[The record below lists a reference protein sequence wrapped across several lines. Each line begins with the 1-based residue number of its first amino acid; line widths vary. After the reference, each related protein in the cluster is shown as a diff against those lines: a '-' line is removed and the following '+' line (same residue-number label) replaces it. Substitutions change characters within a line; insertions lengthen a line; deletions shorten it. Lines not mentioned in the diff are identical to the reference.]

1 MVVAGEVE
9 RHLLGRLEVEVVGV
23 ELPALRVLE
32 RVAGLDAEQRLVRA
46 RVLVAEVVD
55 VAGRDEPEPG
65 ALGHLRK
72 ERVNSL
78 LRLEVRV
85 LHLDVGGV
93 LAEDLDEP
101 VHLRRSVGG
110 PGLLE
115 RLADPS
121 GEAAGERD
129 QPLGVGLEQLPVDAR
144 LVVVTLEV
152 AGRGELDQVGVA
164 GVVLGEE
171 REVSVP
177 LGLGAA
183 VVADVDLAAEN
194 RLDSDLSGLPVELD
208 GPGKRAVIGEP
219 DGGHLELSS
228 PSRKG
233 RDAARPVED
242 RVLGVDVKVDERRFR
257 HGQPI
262 LVGWSASALE
272 RDQLRATI
280 EECVTETDLS
290 EFVMEVPDRQ
300 EFFKTK
306 RPRLTSCQIRVG
318 EGAIG
323 IREQVAARLYDVRCR
338 IVHAKETEDYPE
350 AILPFTREA
359 DQLAHHDIEL
369 ARFVARRVLIASSR
383 PLSI

>member
-1 MVVAGEVE
+1 M
-9 RHLLGRLEVEVVGV
+9 
-23 ELPALRVLE
+23 
-32 RVAGLDAEQRLVRA
+32 RA

-85 LHLDVGGV
+85 LHLDVGRV

-101 VHLRRSVGG
+101 VHLGRRVGG

-144 LVVVTLEV
+144 LVVVALEV

-208 GPGKRAVIGEP
+208 GPGERAVVGEP

-228 PSRKG
+228 PSREG
-233 RDAARPVED
+233 GNAARPVED

-262 LVGWSASALE
+262 LVLPQDRTQRRRSPAASDHAVPST
-272 RDQLRATI
+272 RDHPGR
-280 EECVTETDLS
+280 
-290 EFVMEVPDRQ
+290 VPGHD
-300 EFFKTK
+300 
-306 RPRLTSCQIRVG
+306 PHRVG
-318 EGAIG
+318 HRAS
-323 IREQVAARLYDVRCR
+323 RR
-338 IVHAKETEDYPE
+338 H
-350 AILPFTREA
+350 
-359 DQLAHHDIEL
+359 
-369 ARFVARRVLIASSR
+369 RF
-383 PLSI
+383 P

>member
-85 LHLDVGGV
+85 LHLDVGRV

-101 VHLRRSVGG
+101 VHLGRRVGG

-115 RLADPS
+115 RLADPP

-144 LVVVTLEV
+144 LVVVALEV

-208 GPGKRAVIGEP
+208 GAGERAVVGEP
-219 DGGHLELSS
+219 DGGHLELSGA
-228 PSRKG
+228 SREG

-262 LVGWSASALE
+262 LVLAE
-272 RDQLRATI
+272 DRTR
-280 EECVTETDLS
+280 E
-290 EFVMEVPDRQ
+290 RQ
-300 EFFKTK
+300 ESGD
-306 RPRLTSCQIRVG
+306 LTTSAG
-318 EGAIG
+318 LG
-323 IREQVAARLYDVRCR
+323 IRILRDCLPMETPVHLTAVGSQTEADIICSLLRENGIKCGDRPTDVAIQGMGGSGGWREILVSEEQLEAAREL
-338 IVHAKETEDYPE
+338 
-350 AILPFTREA
+350 LPTTPPA
-359 DQLAHHDIEL
+359 D
-369 ARFVARRVLIASSR
+369 
-383 PLSI
+383 

>member
-1 MVVAGEVE
+1 M
-9 RHLLGRLEVEVVGV
+9 
-23 ELPALRVLE
+23 
-32 RVAGLDAEQRLVRA
+32 
-46 RVLVAEVVD
+46 
-55 VAGRDEPEPG
+55 
-65 ALGHLRK
+65 
-72 ERVNSL
+72 

-85 LHLDVGGV
+85 LHLDVGRV

-101 VHLRRSVGG
+101 VHLGRRVGG

-115 RLADPS
+115 RLADPP

-144 LVVVTLEV
+144 LVVVALEV

-208 GPGKRAVIGEP
+208 GPGERAVVGEP

-228 PSRKG
+228 PSREG

-262 LVGWSASALE
+262 LVLG
-272 RDQLRATI
+272 
-280 EECVTETDLS
+280 DLS
-290 EFVMEVPDRQ
+290 A
-300 EFFKTK
+300 
-306 RPRLTSCQIRVG
+306 C
-318 EGAIG
+318 
-323 IREQVAARLYDVRCR
+323 
-338 IVHAKETEDYPE
+338 
-350 AILPFTREA
+350 
-359 DQLAHHDIEL
+359 
-369 ARFVARRVLIASSR
+369 SSDDFWR
-383 PLSI
+383 AW